1 MATVIETKVTS
12 KIHWMAPLQAL
23 DKAIASLE
31 DIVIAILVFA
41 MLILG
46 SAQIVM
52 WNLFH
57 QGLPWVD
64 PLLRHLV
71 LWVAMVGAS
80 MATSARRHLNMDT
93 VIRLLPPRG
102 KAIAG
107 ILVELSS
114 AIIIG
119 ILAWVSCIFI
129 GEEMS
134 SGTHAFL
141 NVERWQAEL
150 ILPIAFGTMS
160 YRFLLAAIEDLRNL
174 LCQQS

>member
-1 MATVIETKVTS
+1 MATVIETKVAG
-12 KIHWMAPLQAL
+12 KIHWMAPFQAL
-23 DKAIASLE
+23 DRAIASLE
-31 DIVIAILVFA
+31 DIVIAILLFG
-41 MLILG
+41 MLSLG
-46 SAQIVM
+46 SIQIVM
-52 WNLFH
+52 WNVFH

-93 VIRLLPPRG
+93 LIHLLPPRA

-114 AIIIG
+114 AVIIG

-129 GEEMS
+129 GEEMA
-134 SGTHAFL
+134 SGATAFL
-141 NVERWQAEL
+141 NVARWQAEL

-160 YRFLLAAIEDLRNL
+160 YRFLLSAIEDLRNL
-174 LCQQS
+174 LCPQS